1 MKGFFKT
8 LPLLLILSSCFTKK
22 DWVYFQGQ
30 QNQQTELQNFDLK
43 YQPNDLLSINVTSL
57 DLDAARPFNL
67 YVSSPLTDDNLI
79 LTTQLRQQTYLVDK
93 NGRINFPIL
102 GSLTIG
108 GLTRDAATQ
117 LLENK
122 LKNYLKEPVVTLR
135 LTNFRVSI
143 LGEVNM
149 PGAYTIFNERIS
161 ILEAIALAGD
171 LTINGKRENVLL
183 IREENGVMHKHY
195 IDLRNDSFFN
205 SKFFFLKPN
214 DVLYIEPNT
223 SKVRS
228 STDALRFTSISLS
241 LITTITTILSIL
253 LR

>member
-122 LKNYLKEPVVTLR
+122 LKLFK
-135 LTNFRVSI
+135 
-143 LGEVNM
+143 
-149 PGAYTIFNERIS
+149 
-161 ILEAIALAGD
+161 D
-171 LTINGKRENVLL
+171 L
-183 IREENGVMHKHY
+183 
-195 IDLRNDSFFN
+195 
-205 SKFFFLKPN
+205 
-214 DVLYIEPNT
+214 
-223 SKVRS
+223 
-228 STDALRFTSISLS
+228 
-241 LITTITTILSIL
+241 
-253 LR
+253 